1 MSQIRNEAKITLMI
15 DREENFLSLFKLYL
29 KVGLAEDAV
38 SDLQGLERKNQ
49 ELREGIIKIQQQ
61 YPRLQ
66 ASLRRVVSG
75 LVKIEV

>member
-15 DREENFLSLFKLYL
+15 DRKNFLSLFKLYL
-29 KVGLAEDAV
+29 KVELSEDAV

>member
-1 MSQIRNEAKITLMI
+1 MSQIRKEAKITLMI
-15 DREENFLSLFKLYL
+15 DIKNFLSLFKLYL
-29 KVGLAEDAV
+29 KVELAEDAV

>member
-1 MSQIRNEAKITLMI
+1 MSQIRNGAKITLMI
-15 DREENFLSLFKLYL
+15 DRKNFLSLFKLYL
-29 KVGLAEDAV
+29 KVELSEDAV

>member
-29 KVGLAEDAV
+29 KVELAEDAV

>member
-1 MSQIRNEAKITLMI
+1 MSQIRNGAKITLMI
-15 DREENFLSLFKLYL
+15 DRKKILFLLKLYL
-29 KVGLAEDAV
+29 KVELAEDAV

>member
-15 DREENFLSLFKLYL
+15 DRKNFLSLFKLYL
-29 KVGLAEDAV
+29 KVELAEDAV

>member
-1 MSQIRNEAKITLMI
+1 MSQIRNGAKITLMI
-15 DREENFLSLFKLYL
+15 DKKNFLSLFKLYL
-29 KVGLAEDAV
+29 KVELAEDAV

>member
-1 MSQIRNEAKITLMI
+1 MSQIRNEAKITFMI
-15 DREENFLSLFKLYL
+15 DRKNFLSLLKLYL
-29 KVGLAEDAV
+29 KVELAEDAV

>member
-15 DREENFLSLFKLYL
+15 DKKNFLSLFKLYL
-29 KVGLAEDAV
+29 KVELAEDAV

>member
-15 DREENFLSLFKLYL
+15 NRKNFLSLFKLYL
-29 KVGLAEDAV
+29 KVELAEDAV

>member
-15 DREENFLSLFKLYL
+15 DRKNFLSLFKLYL
-29 KVGLAEDAV
+29 KVELTEDAV

>member
-15 DREENFLSLFKLYL
+15 DRKNFLSLLKLYL
-29 KVGLAEDAV
+29 KVDLSEDAV

>member
-15 DREENFLSLFKLYL
+15 DRKNFLSRFKLYL
-29 KVGLAEDAV
+29 KVELAEDAV

>member
-15 DREENFLSLFKLYL
+15 DKKNFLSLFKLYL
-29 KVGLAEDAV
+29 KVELTEDAV

>member
-1 MSQIRNEAKITLMI
+1 MSQIRNGAKITLMI
-15 DREENFLSLFKLYL
+15 DRKNFLCRFKLYL
-29 KVGLAEDAV
+29 KVELTEDAV